1 MKERELT
8 STGDPK
14 ATKVER
20 RLEFMTRPEAERA
33 YRQWR
38 KAVLPIGATEQH
50 GPHLPLG
57 TDTFLAVEMAARLA
71 ERIDAIVLPALPV
84 SYSWVWKDIPGTL
97 WVSVELLKEWVK
109 EIARNLARHGIDVLV
124 LISGHG
130 ANQSALKYAVRDLAE
145 EIPTRIFY
153 FVYPA
158 LEKVA
163 PRYATTPMWHGM
175 VHACELE
182 TSWMLATRPDLC
194 RMDQAV
200 REYPEGLETQLYHF
214 SSTPMGSLSRSGVFG
229 DATAASAQRGEAML
243 QEMVA
248 WMASLVERTTEDNSV

>member
-1 MKERELT
+1 MTEREPG
-8 STGDPK
+8 SPGGQK
-14 ATKVER
+14 SEKVER

-38 KAVLPIGATEQH
+38 KAILPIGATEQH

-57 TDTFLAVEMAARLA
+57 TDTFLATEMAVRLA
-71 ERIDAIVLPALPV
+71 DRIDAVVLPTLPV
-84 SYSWVWKDIPGTL
+84 SYSWVWKDIPGTV
-97 WVSVELLKEWVK
+97 WVSVGLFKELVK
-109 EIARNLARHGIDVLV
+109 DIARSQARHGIEVLV

-130 ANQSALKYAVRDLAE
+130 ANESALKYAVRELAD

-153 FVYPA
+153 FVYPG
-158 LEKVA
+158 LKEIA

-194 RMDQAV
+194 RMDRAV

-229 DATAASAQRGEAML
+229 DATAANAERGEAML

-248 WMASLVERTTEDNSV
+248 WMASLVERATAQSST